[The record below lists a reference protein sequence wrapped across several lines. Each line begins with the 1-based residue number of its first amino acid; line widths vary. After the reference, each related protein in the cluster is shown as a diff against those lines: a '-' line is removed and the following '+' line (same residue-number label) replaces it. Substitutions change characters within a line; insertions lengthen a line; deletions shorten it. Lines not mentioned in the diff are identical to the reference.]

1 MRVTVDFDSCVSTG
15 SCARTCPEVFELRDD
30 GYLYVLQE
38 EPPEDLRATV
48 EDAADLCPTGAITVE
63 G

>member
-1 MRVTVDFDSCVSTG
+1 MKVTVDFDSCVSTG
-15 SCARTCPEVFELRDD
+15 SCARVCPEVFELRDD

-38 EPPEDLRATV
+38 EPGEALRDSVT
-48 EDAADLCPTGAITVE
+48 EAAELCPTGAITVE

>member
-1 MRVTVDFDSCVSTG
+1 MKVTVDFDSCVSTG

-38 EPPEDLRATV
+38 EPGEELRESVT
-48 EDAADLCPTGAITVE
+48 EAAELCPTGAITVE